1 MYFFFLNESKPP
13 EIDLFPRTTALP
25 CAAGIVPVIVEVAS
39 MLYEPVP
46 ALSASAALEITT
58 GLADSA
64 PPVAVNVPP
73 PEIVS
78 EPLFVNVPAVCVNDD
93 PAVSATTAA
102 ADVVQV
108 PLFVSSVPWSWWTS
122 VLVIDTVPVALF
134 VTGTRR

>member
-25 CAAGIVPVIVEVAS
+25 CAAGIVPVNVEVAS

-64 PPVAVNVPP
+64 PPDAVNVPP

-78 EPLFVNVPAVCVNDD
+78 ELGSVHVRAPVTRAD
-93 PAVSATTAA
+93 PASTSACTNKER
-102 ADVVQV
+102 VQL
-108 PLFVSSVPWSWWTS
+108 PL
-122 VLVIDTVPVALF
+122 
-134 VTGTRR
+134 